1 MTSRYVPLATIIC
14 VTAVLA
20 GCSREETLSCSVD
33 ERYSTVQ
40 SVQPLQIPDDLSP
53 PDESGALR
61 LPPDVTANR
70 RDPARPCLE
79 SPPSFFG
86 DQRPGP
92 SGRPASGEPAPAE
105 VPEVDSER
113 TIDN

>member
-1 MTSRYVPLATIIC
+1 MTPRCASLATIC
-14 VTAVLA
+14 AAAALV
-20 GCSREETLSCSVD
+20 GCSREATLACDTD

-53 PDESGALR
+53 PDEAGALR
-61 LPPDVTANR
+61 LPPDVAGSRPSPTQ
-70 RDPARPCLE
+70 PCLE

-92 SGRPASGEPAPAE
+92 SGRPANAEPTPAE
-105 VPEVDSER
+105 APEADPER
-113 TIDN
+113 SIDN